1 MYQFHKDESS
11 ADYLL
16 NDLILFDDEPPLQ
29 AMSCL
34 NIVELPQEK
43 LAQ

>member
-16 NDLILFDDEPPLQ
+16 NNLMLFDDEPPLKDII
-29 AMSCL
+29 CL
-34 NIVELPQEK
+34 NLVELPKERLVQ
-43 LAQ
+43 